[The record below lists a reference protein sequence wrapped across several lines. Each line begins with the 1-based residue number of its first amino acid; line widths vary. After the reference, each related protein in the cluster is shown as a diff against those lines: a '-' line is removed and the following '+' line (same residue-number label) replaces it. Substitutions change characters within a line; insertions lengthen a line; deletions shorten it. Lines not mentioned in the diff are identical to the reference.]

1 MHLSACNFILLFVR
15 FCSGNNTERMRMGRV
30 QAENQVVVDLY
41 SGIGYYTM
49 PFLVHAK
56 AAIVHAFEWN
66 INSVAS
72 LIVNL
77 SMAGVSKDRCVL
89 HYGDNN
95 LAVFGT
101 HSSTHVEEQY
111 ELPIDNYV
119 GYTVRNVAGE
129 TRNESKKWATEL
141 TDVADRVSLGLLPC
155 SRGGWEAAVR
165 VLRRKGGV
173 LHVHYNVNTADIP
186 GWVVDMCA
194 TFTQLFAEGGKPMKL
209 ECTHVEKVK
218 TYAPRVHHIVAD
230 VTCTPLLG

>member
-1 MHLSACNFILLFVR
+1 
-15 FCSGNNTERMRMGRV
+15 MGRV
-30 QAENQVVVDLY
+30 EAENQVVVDLY

-77 SMAGVSKDRCVL
+77 AMAGVAKERCVL

-101 HSSTHVEEQY
+101 PSMASVESSS

-129 TRNESKKWATEL
+129 TQDVLVKWASEL
-141 TDVADRVSLGLLPC
+141 TDVADRVCLGLLPC

-165 VLRRKGGV
+165 VLNRKGGI

-186 GWVVDMCA
+186 RWVDEMCA
-194 TFTQLFAEGGKPMKL
+194 TFTQLFAKRGKAMIV

-218 TYAPRVHHIVAD
+218 SYAPRVHHIVAD
-230 VTCTPLLG
+230 VKCHPLVE